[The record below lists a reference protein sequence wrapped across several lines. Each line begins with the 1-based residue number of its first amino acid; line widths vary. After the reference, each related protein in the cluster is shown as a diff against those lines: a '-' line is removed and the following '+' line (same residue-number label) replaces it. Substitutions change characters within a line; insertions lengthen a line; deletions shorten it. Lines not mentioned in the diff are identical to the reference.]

1 MTLKFNTETTITGQ
15 QIADAAKGYKG
26 LKYVLGSTAIARSPT
41 GIVTGYTN
49 CYGLLLQIA
58 KDLSLLPGS
67 FDVNLPP
74 QLYGQSQAKS
84 LLEILDLNFDKVSDM
99 AVGDIILMAYKD
111 VDPKLNEP
119 HHVGVVVESKE
130 NGFNIDVSRSGIGD
144 GFAKTYYVE
153 IIHAIR
159 PNGVVQQRL
168 DALMAERITSIWRI
182 KNV

>member
-58 KDLSLLPGS
+58 KDLSLLPGN

-84 LLEILDLNFDKVSDM
+84 LLQILDLNFDKVSDM

-119 HHVGVVVESKE
+119 HHVGVVVESTPLYTEKMWHVDE
-130 NGFNIDVSRSGIGD
+130 ITSDSHYR
-144 GFAKTYYVE
+144 YE

-168 DALMAERITSIWRI
+168 DALMAERVTGVWRI
-182 KNV
+182 KSNG